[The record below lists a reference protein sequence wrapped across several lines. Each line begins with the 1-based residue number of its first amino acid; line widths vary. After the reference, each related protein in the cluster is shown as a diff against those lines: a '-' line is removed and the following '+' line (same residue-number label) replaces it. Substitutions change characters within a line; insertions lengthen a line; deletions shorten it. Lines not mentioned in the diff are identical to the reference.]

1 MKCPF
6 CDSEMEKGYVQA
18 NRGMAWT
25 KKIHLFD
32 LVSPNKGEIIF
43 HIKNAF
49 CKAYFDA
56 YICKT
61 CKKILVDYSNYED
74 YDEG

>member
-25 KKIHLFD
+25 KKIHKFD
-32 LVSPNKGEIIF
+32 LVSPNQCHLVNQFQSKIQWFSFKEIHCF
-43 HIKNAF
+43 F
-49 CKAYFDA
+49 VS
-56 YICKT
+56 KT
-61 CKKILVDYSNYED
+61 LKILRKQLTR
-74 YDEG
+74 